1 MPDEFIP
8 AQGGEIR
15 NTAPRNVP
23 GDSTIAERLSDL
35 HKKVRAPVSI
45 GAVGWRAAKGTLVGL
60 VGGWLIGALW
70 WIVLAI
76 SLGPSTSIWSD
87 STGWHEET
95 ITVFQ
100 RAASAP
106 LVAIPWAVVGA
117 IVGLAGG
124 LLGDRWTPLLAFLG
138 MMVGGG
144 FVVLTAPLDGWLTL
158 TMPVFSLGGT
168 FIGLVLGILVSV
180 VVKACR
186 GDFRDW

>member
-23 GDSTIAERLSDL
+23 GDSILPDRFADL
-35 HKKVRAPVSI
+35 CEKRRAPASI
-45 GAVGWRAAKGTLVGL
+45 GTVARRAAKGTLIGL
-60 VGGWLIGALW
+60 GVGWLIGALW

-76 SLGPSTSIWSD
+76 SFGPSTAHWSD

-100 RAASAP
+100 RVVSAP
-106 LVAIPWAVVGA
+106 LVAIPWGVVGA

-124 LLGDRWTPLLAFLG
+124 LLGDRWAPLLAFLG
-138 MMVGGG
+138 MVAGGG
-144 FVVLTAPLDGWLTL
+144 FVVLTAPFDGWLVL
-158 TMPVFSLGGT
+158 TMPVYSFGGT
-168 FIGLVLGILVSV
+168 FIGLVLGIFVSIA
-180 VVKACR
+180 VKASR